1 MTMNFPINI
10 ESLDIKGLFT
20 DIPLNQVID
29 ISVNELITET
39 ATMKNLDRRYL
50 GELLTSETFELRF
63 ISEEHVY
70 REINRVAT
78 GSSLSPLLANELL
91 CRF

>member
-29 ISVNELITET
+29 VSVNELITAT
-39 ATMKNLDRRYL
+39 ATMKNLDRSYL

-91 CRF
+91 YHF